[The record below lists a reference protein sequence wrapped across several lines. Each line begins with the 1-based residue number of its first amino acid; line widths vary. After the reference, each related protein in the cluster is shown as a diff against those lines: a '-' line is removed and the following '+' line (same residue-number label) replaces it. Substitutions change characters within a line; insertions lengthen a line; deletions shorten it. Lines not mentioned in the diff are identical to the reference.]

1 MSRSKTFAASLIAVL
16 AIAGLAAAGAQAL
29 AFRANAFPV
38 TLDGTGVKT
47 EPTKFKF
54 GEVEFTCESTTL
66 SGTLEKEGPTLLI
79 QRSYA
84 QCLMKFGEG
93 ALVPAT
99 IKVNGC
105 AFQLHLENEIVEDKF
120 GANVDIV
127 CEGAAGIEF
136 FGYNSVA
143 SHEAGTPTC
152 VFEIS
157 PQNGAKTVYLIDMTE
172 EPFDIT
178 VQPTVVGLKYKR
190 LKGILCGPETGTANY
205 SGNTTM
211 TGTKGGKVVPIW
223 VQ

>member
-1 MSRSKTFAASLIAVL
+1 MSRFQAFIASLIMAL

-38 TLDGTGVKT
+38 TLDGTGVKA

-84 QCLMKFGEG
+84 QCVMKFGE

-105 AFQLHLENEIVEDKF
+105 AFQLHLEFEVNEDKF

-143 SHEAGTPTC
+143 SHEAGNPTC

-157 PQNGAKTVYLIDMTE
+157 PQNGAKTVYLTNMTE
-172 EPFDIT
+172 EPFDVT
-178 VQPTVVGLKYKR
+178 VQPIVLGLKYKR
-190 LKGILCGPETGTANY
+190 LKGILCGPETGTATY
-205 SGNTTM
+205 LGNTTM
-211 TGTKGGKVVPIW
+211 TATKGGKVVPIW

>member
-1 MSRSKTFAASLIAVL
+1 MNRSKALAASFVAVV
-16 AIAGLAAAGAQAL
+16 AIAGLVAGSAQAFT
-29 AFRANAFPV
+29 FRANAFPV
-38 TLDGTGVKT
+38 TLDGTGVKG

-54 GEVEFTCESTTL
+54 GEIEFTCESTTL

-84 QCLMKFGEG
+84 QCVMKFGE

-105 AFQLHLENEIVEDKF
+105 AFQLHLETEINEDKF

-143 SHEAGTPTC
+143 SHEAGNPTC
-152 VFEIS
+152 VFEIA

-172 EPFDIT
+172 EPFDVT
-178 VQPTVVGLKYKR
+178 VQPTVLGLKYKR
-190 LKGILCGPETGTANY
+190 LKGILCGPETGTATY

>member
-1 MSRSKTFAASLIAVL
+1 MSRPGTFVASLMAVL

-66 SGTLEKEGPTLLI
+66 SGTLEKEDPTLLI

-84 QCLMKFGEG
+84 QCVMKFGE

-99 IKVNGC
+99 ITVNGC
-105 AFQLHLENEIVEDKF
+105 AFQLHLENEVVEDKF

-127 CEGAAGIEF
+127 CEGAAGIQF
-136 FGYNSVA
+136 YGYNSAA
-143 SHEAGTPTC
+143 SHKEGTPTC

-172 EPFDIT
+172 EPFDVT

-211 TGTKGGKVVPIW
+211 TATKGGKVVPIW